1 MGYEKREAGLEVKSK
16 TNNII
21 SNEMKHLKIQ
31 TLENITTSGRPPI
44 EERTTLIDA
53 LDKVLEKGAVLDGE
67 LVIRVADVD
76 LIFIGLKLLI
86 TSVSRVEVL
95 RRGEDSCRGVM
106 SKEDEEYIKS
116 LEQEIERA
124 ERNLPKIIEASD
136 PKKAEKGIAQ
146 LVLTLVKL
154 IKELMYRE
162 TKRRIQK
169 GNLSEVEIQKLGMT
183 FKALDKKLEELRA
196 VFGLK
201 DEELNIDLGPLGNL
215 I

>member
-1 MGYEKREAGLEVKSK
+1 
-16 TNNII
+16 
-21 SNEMKHLKIQ
+21 MKHPKIQ
-31 TLENITTSGRPPI
+31 TLENIATSGRPPI
-44 EERTTLIDA
+44 EERVTLIDA

-86 TSVSRVEVL
+86 TSISRAEVL
-95 RRGEDSCRGVM
+95 RRGEDSCGGVM

-116 LEQEIERA
+116 LEREIEKA

-154 IKELMYRE
+154 IKDLMYRE
-162 TKRRIQK
+162 AKRRITK
-169 GNLSEVEIQKLGMT
+169 GNLSEVEIQKLGLT
-183 FKALDKKLEELRA
+183 FKALDKKIVEMKA
-196 VFGLK
+196 IFGLE
-201 DEELNIDLGPLGNL
+201 DEELNLDLGPLGKL
-215 I
+215 M